1 MTPARSRPGTY
12 GKLTGLWQATIV
24 LLLTLILEC
33 LFLTRANDFIASK
46 VKEHDAGLRTET
58 SVSAVLLKDTLIRF
72 LDQLDALHGFARLVT
87 EARQTGDVP
96 MEQAA
101 MAELDR
107 WQGNLGDGV
116 RYIGAIDP
124 SGALDWTNLKTA
136 IHRANLSGQEYFRPI
151 ADGKADY
158 WVGAP
163 VAGPVSG
170 QIGIHFTKSIRGP
183 DGVLLAVTMIDVDP
197 RLLSD
202 LAASAG
208 LTGTDTLTIQRRDG
222 VILARSS
229 ASQYIGHV
237 NPPDASH
244 MRAFLSAPSGLLEG
258 ISPIDGTDRVAAWQQ
273 IEPGG
278 LILVVALDRAA
289 HQAGIHAAVNRMYR
303 WVGLTAVLIALLG
316 AGAIVALR
324 WHRRFATAEAQTD
337 MARQSE
343 LLFREIA
350 ESLPD
355 MVCLMGPDGTVR
367 YANDAT
373 RALLGIP
380 PDDLIGRPIDTFVYP
395 DDLGAMKT
403 IRLPAMLSAPP
414 TRYAVRLV
422 RPDGQL
428 IWTQTSLQT
437 LARDAAAPGSSFIV
451 GVTRDM
457 TVQRQTE
464 AALRLAKEELDALLT
479 ATRAVLYHARV
490 DPDGGLHPLFV
501 SDSALH
507 LIGYTPAEIIGTP
520 NWFAAHFDPA
530 FAAEHQTHMHRV
542 LTEGSSRTKYRLRR
556 KNGAWMWVSMFSR
569 RIAGDGFTIVGTA
582 SDVSREHE
590 RELQLAQSAKMA
602 TLGEVSTGMAHE
614 LNQPLTAIG
623 MLAENS
629 LASLLEDGPV
639 RQLVGAKLER
649 ILDQVRRAAAII
661 DHMRIFGRRSD
672 APPAPF
678 SVEAAIDGARTMAS
692 NRLQQ
697 ARIGLTI
704 EAAANLPRVTGHAV
718 RLEQVLL
725 NLIANAADAIED
737 HAPALPNRHRN
748 IAIRA
753 DLADGM
759 VQIAVADQAG
769 GIDEALLPKLFEPF
783 FTTKPVGRGTG
794 LGLSISY
801 GIVADMGGSIAARN
815 QDDGTVVT
823 IRLPLSDTPVTD
835 GTESD

>member
-1 MTPARSRPGTY
+1 MKLGNCRPDGS
-12 GKLTGLWQATIV
+12 GKVSGLWQATIV
-24 LLLTLILEC
+24 LLLTLSLEC
-33 LFLTRANDFIASK
+33 LFLNRANNFIASK
-46 VKEHDAGLRTET
+46 VQEHDAGLRTEA
-58 SVSAVLLKDTLIRF
+58 SASAVILKETLIRF
-72 LDQLDALHGFARLVT
+72 LDQLDALHGLARLVT
-87 EARQTGDVP
+87 AGRQSGDLP
-96 MEQAA
+96 MENAA
-101 MAELDR
+101 MAELDH
-107 WQGNLGDGV
+107 WQGNLGGGV
-116 RYIGAIDP
+116 RYIGAIAP

-136 IHRANLSGQEYFRPI
+136 VGRADLSAREYFRTI

-163 VAGPVSG
+163 AAGQVSG
-170 QIGIHFTKSIRGP
+170 QIGIHFTKSMRGP
-183 DGVLLAVTMIDVDP
+183 GGALLAVTMIDVDP

-222 VILARSS
+222 VILARSG

-237 NPPDASH
+237 NPPGASH
-244 MRAFLSAPSGLLEG
+244 MRAFLSAPSGLIEG
-258 ISPIDGTDRVAAWQQ
+258 TSPIDGTDRVAAWQQ

-278 LILVVALDRAA
+278 LILVVALDRIA
-289 HQAGIHAAVNRMYR
+289 HGNAIRAAVNRMYR
-303 WVGLTAVLIALLG
+303 WVGLTAGLIALLG
-316 AGAIVALR
+316 AGAILVLR
-324 WHRRFATAEAQTD
+324 WQSRFARAEAKAD
-337 MARQSE
+337 MVRQSE
-343 LLFREIA
+343 LVFREMA

-355 MVCLMGPDGTVR
+355 MVRLIDPDGTVR
-367 YANDAT
+367 YANDAART
-373 RALLGIP
+373 LLGVP
-380 PDDLIGRPIDTFVYP
+380 PDDLIGQKLNGFVHP
-395 DDLGAMKT
+395 GDLAT
-403 IRLPAMLSAPP
+403 TQAIRMPTMPSA
-414 TRYAVRLV
+414 TAVRYEVRMV
-422 RPDGQL
+422 RPDGQT
-428 IWTQTSLQT
+428 IWTQTSLQA
-437 LARDAAAPGSSFIV
+437 LARDAPAPGSSFIV
-451 GVTRDM
+451 AVTRDM

-490 DPDGGLHPLFV
+490 DPDGGMHPLFV

-507 LIGYTPAEIIGTP
+507 LIGYTPAEIVGTP
-520 NWFAAHFDPA
+520 NWFASHFDPA
-530 FAAEHQTHMHRV
+530 FAAEHRAHLHRV

-569 RIAGDGFTIVGTA
+569 RIEGDGLTIVGTA

-629 LASLLEDGPV
+629 LASLREDGSV
-639 RQLVGAKLER
+639 RQLIGAKLER

-704 EAAANLPRVTGHAV
+704 ETAANLPRVTGHTV

-725 NLIANAADAIED
+725 NLIANAADAVED
-737 HAPALPNRHRN
+737 HAPALPNSRRD
-748 IAIRA
+748 IVIRA
-753 DLADGM
+753 GMADGM

-769 GIDEALLPKLFEPF
+769 GIDETLLPRLFEPF

-801 GIVADMGGSIAARN
+801 GIVTDMGGCIAARN
-815 QDDGTVVT
+815 EGDGTVVT
-823 IRLPLSDTPVTD
+823 IWLPPSGAPVTE
-835 GTESD
+835 GAESG